1 MARLNISI
9 DTRESHPNYRQSYLL
24 VFSDIRLLRS
34 FQLRLF
40 CDRGRRTRGE
50 ADAAFSVA
58 SVPPLNAIKVPSLSE
73 RLYLKKRAVGP
84 SRAASRGVVS
94 LCVRAR
100 ARVHVHRSESCVSPA
115 MELQEMFRYG
125 YMYPPRE
132 DEPLVPG
139 CAYLELPSY
148 AKTTTAGQVGLPP
161 VSTLTV
167 PQSLVYDSSNCSD
180 GWHTPSPTASLRSV
194 SPATTLSISSEPET
208 IHSTPTYRLLGS
220 LTVKE
225 KRNSP
230 MAKRGERGER
240 GERSTTIGLS
250 NVGGERLRVDPATM
264 DRLVTEEMISLEG
277 EREDVEETVNLDGD
291 KTRRSCHGSVI
302 SNSSSGLS
310 DRTLDGDSEED
321 ADEISDGGMDHPE
334 NARIASGGRGGDPR
348 RRAKYVNSTIVRKRR
363 LAANARERRRM
374 QNLNKAF
381 DRLRAYLPSLGNDR
395 QLSKYETLQMAQ
407 SYITALYDLL
417 Q

>member
-1 MARLNISI
+1 
-9 DTRESHPNYRQSYLL
+9 
-24 VFSDIRLLRS
+24 
-34 FQLRLF
+34 
-40 CDRGRRTRGE
+40 
-50 ADAAFSVA
+50 
-58 SVPPLNAIKVPSLSE
+58 
-73 RLYLKKRAVGP
+73 
-84 SRAASRGVVS
+84 
-94 LCVRAR
+94 
-100 ARVHVHRSESCVSPA
+100 
-115 MELQEMFRYG
+115 MFRYG
-125 YMYPPRE
+125 YMFPPRE

-148 AKTTTAGQVGLPP
+148 AKTTSKIAVGLPP

-167 PQSLVYDSSNCSD
+167 PQSLVYDSGNCSD

-208 IHSTPTYRLLGS
+208 INSAPTYRLLGS
-220 LTVKE
+220 LTVKDH
-225 KRNSP
+225 KRNS
-230 MAKRGERGER
+230 MAKRGS
-240 GERSTTIGLS
+240 STTIGLT
-250 NVGGERLRVDPATM
+250 NIGNKRLRVDGM
-264 DRLVTEEMISLEG
+264 DHLVTEEMVNLDG
-277 EREDVEETVNLDGD
+277 EREDIEETIHLDGGD
-291 KTRRSCHGSVI
+291 KTRSCHGSVI

-321 ADEISDGGMDHPE
+321 ADEVSDGGADHPSAE
-334 NARIASGGRGGDPR
+334 NAHVAPGGRDPR
-348 RRAKYVNSTIVRKRR
+348 RRGKYVNSTIVRKRR

-417 Q
+417 QWGEEKRARGRRRERRNSLSSAKRSRALARDSANMLIRFASSSLNKLFYRLRLN